1 MKGSKYILI
10 EPSHFRRLIMFNFL
24 TYKSLK
30 NRKFTSFLCVL
41 SIALSVTLF
50 LGIERIRNGAR
61 EGFTNTIS
69 KTDLIIGAKG
79 GSLQLLLYTV
89 FHLGSAVNN
98 IKMSTYQDIIKNPQV
113 EWAIPISLGDAYRGF
128 RVVGTDENF
137 FKHYQFRG
145 DKKVSFAQGQL
156 PVDTFDVV
164 IGSEIAKKFNH
175 KVGDPIVIAHGI
187 SSVSLMNHDSTPFKI
202 TGILNPTQT
211 PIDTAV
217 YITLQ
222 GMEAIH
228 FGWETGVPSGE
239 TINPDRFKKEN
250 IEITQLT
257 SFMVKLKSRLAVLRI
272 RRLIDQYEAEPIMA
286 IIPALSLQEM
296 WETISYVEQVLYI
309 VSLFVLIG
317 GMISILIAL
326 YTSINERRREMAI
339 LRSLGA
345 RAPHV
350 FLLLLYESSLL
361 VFSGCLLGVLSLYG
375 AIVIIKPWLES
386 NFSIY
391 LPIEMLSK
399 TELTYL
405 VLIFIAGSLAGIIPA
420 IKAYLN
426 SLQDGLTI
434 KI

>member
-1 MKGSKYILI
+1 
-10 EPSHFRRLIMFNFL
+10 MFNFL
-24 TYKSLK
+24 TFKSLK
-30 NRKFTSFLCVL
+30 NRKFTSLLCVL

-61 EGFTNTIS
+61 DGFTNTIS

-79 GSLQLLLYTV
+79 GPLQLLLYTV
-89 FHLGSAVNN
+89 FHIGGAVNN
-98 IKMSTYQDIIKNPQV
+98 IKVSTYNEIKSNPQI
-113 EWAIPISLGDAYRGF
+113 EWAIPISLGDTYRGF

-137 FKHYQFRG
+137 FNHYQFRG
-145 DKKVSFAQGQL
+145 DKKVEFQTGNIPS
-156 PVDTFDVV
+156 DTFEVV
-164 IGSEIAKKFNH
+164 IGSQVARKFGH
-175 KVGDPIVIAHGI
+175 LVGDPIVISHGI
-187 SSVSLMNHDSTPFKI
+187 SSGAIMTHDQTPFKI
-202 TGILNPTQT
+202 IGILKPTQT
-211 PIDTAV
+211 PIDNAV

-228 FGWETGVPSGE
+228 FGWETGTPSGE
-239 TINPDRFKKEN
+239 TINPERFKKEN

-257 SFMVKLKSRLAVLRI
+257 SFMVKLKSRIAVLRM
-272 RRLIDQYEAEPIMA
+272 RRSIDQYEAEPIMA

-296 WETISYVEQVLYI
+296 WETIGYVEQILLL
-309 VSLFVLIG
+309 VSVFVLIG
-317 GMISILIAL
+317 GAMSILIAL

-345 RAPHV
+345 SSQNV
-350 FLLLLYESSLL
+350 FFLLLYESGLL
-361 VFSGCLLGVLSLYG
+361 VFSGCILGVVNLYG
-375 AIVIIKPWLES
+375 ALYFIRPWLET

-399 TELTYL
+399 TELYYL
-405 VLIFIAGSLAGIIPA
+405 GAIFILGTMAGLIPA

-426 SLQDGLTI
+426 SLQDGLSI